1 MRNVDYPL
9 HQFFSNVARG
19 IFCETT
25 MLDVSLIESMSEED
39 SRAVMREIKQKTDLL
54 LAATYT
60 AIKEAIDGAEGTKKK
75 GNSPTKTKEKTD
87 ASQAT
92 LF

>member
-60 AIKEAIDGAEGTKKK
+60 AIKEAMCVFALSCATGAAVKKWK
-75 GNSPTKTKEKTD
+75 PMLS
-87 ASQAT
+87 
-92 LF
+92 L